1 MSHDSTGTRR
11 VVAIGCCFVASRT
24 FASPRLRQSR
34 AALGFGYGLNEE
46 RLRAKRWSKESGV
59 LISNE
64 AGLETLVGCGP
75 VHFF

>member
-1 MSHDSTGTRR
+1 MSHDFTNTKP
-11 VVAIGCCFVASRT
+11 VVARGRCFVASRS

-46 RLRAKRWSKESGV
+46 RLRAKRWSKESGA
-59 LISNE
+59 LISSE